1 MYDKPLL
8 RGRVCVL
15 CLVGIVLT
23 MGIIRCIVLLVAGLL
38 LLTTSVQATT
48 EFLHTYDTSNIDL
61 GWLVIEHSID
71 NGLVF
76 GARTTAPYAGYDFM
90 LVKTDAV
97 GTELWAKRYGYSS
110 GENLESVI
118 EHSIDNGFL
127 MVGSIT
133 GVGAGAEDVLLVKT
147 DSLGVEQWTKTY
159 GGLQGEFP
167 QCVLEHSI
175 DNGIVIAGYTAS
187 VGAGSND
194 CLVVKTNSIG
204 VAQWT
209 KTYGGALSD
218 AFISVIEH
226 SIDNGLVLAGHSSYG
241 SLGGGNNIVLMKTDT
256 VGVLQWSYRYGTGTC
271 MSVIEHSIDQG
282 FVMAVST
289 NDPAFSTGD
298 YDLMVV
304 KTNSMGVEQW
314 SKVCVLVSMCKCV
327 MSL

>member
-1 MYDKPLL
+1 VYDKPLL

-48 EFLHTYDTSNIDL
+48 EFFHTYDTSNNDK

-187 VGAGSND
+187 VGAGGND
-194 CLVVKTNSIG
+194 WLVVKTNSIG

-218 AFISVIEH
+218 HLNSVIEH
-226 SIDNGLVLAGHSSYG
+226 SIDNGLVLAGQSNSYG
-241 SLGGGNNIVLMKTDT
+241 GGNIVLMKTDT